1 MRLNIKIRFFLPI
14 FILAMP
20 LLQLSC
26 QADVGAGPPA
36 PDFSLQDLS
45 GNDHSLPKYSGKV
58 VLLDFWATWCPPC
71 RLAIPELISLQKKYG
86 DRGLVVLGVSVDDPA
101 MATKTYLRA
110 FKNKFRINY
119 TILRVNRQVMAD
131 YFGNAAPAIPTMF
144 LIDREGRIQDKFV
157 GFEPGAVEKSAAKL
171 VK

>member
-71 RLAIPELISLQKKYG
+71 RMAIPELVSLQKKYA
-86 DRGLVVLGVSVDDPA
+86 DRGPPWMIRPWRPKPICGRLRTNSGSTIPSCA
-101 MATKTYLRA
+101 ATVR
-110 FKNKFRINY
+110 
-119 TILRVNRQVMAD
+119 
-131 YFGNAAPAIPTMF
+131 
-144 LIDREGRIQDKFV
+144 
-157 GFEPGAVEKSAAKL
+157 
-171 VK
+171 